1 MTTFD
6 LAFGLIEII
15 LAIVIIVLVLVQSK
29 GADLGGFLGG
39 GGGDGGTVR
48 TRRGV
53 EALMHRVTI
62 GFMAAFFIN
71 TLITFFLWG
80 F

>member
-1 MTTFD
+1 MNTLQ
-6 LAFGLIEII
+6 LAFGIIEII
-15 LAIVIIVLVLVQSK
+15 LSVVIIVLVLMQSK

-39 GGGDGGTVR
+39 GSGDGTVR
-48 TRRGV
+48 TPRGV
-53 EALMHRVTI
+53 DALMHRVTI
-62 GFMAAFFIN
+62 VFMVVFFVN

>member
-1 MTTFD
+1 MNTID
-6 LAFGLIEII
+6 LAFGIIEVV
-15 LAIVIIVLVLVQSK
+15 LAIVVIVLVLMQSK

-39 GGGDGGTVR
+39 GGGDAQVR

-62 GFMAAFFIN
+62 IFMTVFFVN
-71 TLITFFLWG
+71 TLFTFYLWG

>member
-1 MTTFD
+1 MNTID
-6 LAFGLIEII
+6 LAFGIIEII
-15 LAIVIIVLVLVQSK
+15 LAIVIIVLVLTQSK

-39 GGGDGGTVR
+39 GGGEAQVR

-62 GFMAAFFIN
+62 IFMVVFFIN
-71 TLITFFLWG
+71 TLFTFFLWG